1 MDAELFLGKDQEE
14 VEESTTPYQVSR
26 LLQEAFYKADKV
38 RTHREMGCQP
48 LVATYC
54 TDSFKMV
61 PMHKAHASPESCFCQ
76 KVLVSYNAAT
86 GEDLRGLNVCIS
98 AKRSYND

>member
-38 RTHREMGCQP
+38 RTHREMGCQT
-48 LVATYC
+48 LVAAYC
-54 TDSFKMV
+54 TDAFKMV
-61 PMHKAHASPESCFCQ
+61 PIKPMHLRKA
-76 KVLVSYNAAT
+76 V
-86 GEDLRGLNVCIS
+86 S
-98 AKRSYND
+98 AKRSSSVTMLPLAKTFVV

>member
-54 TDSFKMV
+54 TDAFKMV
-61 PMHKAHASPESCFCQ
+61 PIKPMHLLKA
-76 KVLVSYNAAT
+76 V
-86 GEDLRGLNVCIS
+86 S
-98 AKRSYND
+98 AKRS